1 MTKLNME
8 EIYREFGI
16 IDNIYQKAM
25 LCELVFVIVSG
36 KSSLT
41 KYTSDKQVEVRKA
54 IFGDMYGTLI
64 EKIVF
69 VAGYSLNDVLAS
81 SLGLTGTDAHIL
93 HRLYKLL
100 EGKQIID
107 GVSCIFN
114 DKDRRYWLT

>member
-8 EIYREFGI
+8 EIYKEFNI
-16 IDNIYQKAM
+16 TDNVYQKAM
-25 LCELVFVIVSG
+25 LCELVFVVVSG

-69 VAGYSLNDVLAS
+69 AAGYSLKDILVE
-81 SLGLTGTDAHIL
+81 SLGLSSGNTDIFN
-93 HRLYKLL
+93 RIIKNL
-100 EGKQIID
+100 EGKQIVD
-107 GVSCIFN
+107 GIQYNSN
-114 DKDRRYWLT
+114 KDGRYWLD